1 MKLLQSRN
9 VLITSVVVVIA
20 ALLVLFFVNY
30 KTPESAINTAAVGD
44 SQVKVTQSAQCGVV
58 ADTFYLNFHSNM
70 DSVAFYNEL
79 KSNPVTRDGIDVG
92 YHKLEVYPI
101 FNDQGCLDYV
111 KLFNKS
117 NEWAKTSYYAEKLK
131 EELKNDASIIFSGGA
146 PEKTEIN
153 ESQGVGSDKIA
164 KELMR
169 LYGVPR
175 IYKIAEATF
184 EYVYKDKKVM
194 REFSTKYPR
203 KGVQELEVLSS
214 RIYFYSDRYIQQ
226 QAMLEQQQKDKLKK
240 QSATRDSL
248 DRTIGSRLK

>member
-1 MKLLQSRN
+1 MKLLRGRYILITI
-9 VLITSVVVVIA
+9 VLIVVTAIFV
-20 ALLVLFFVNY
+20 FVNY
-30 KTPESAINTAAVGD
+30 RKSESVIINTSV
-44 SQVKVTQSAQCGVV
+44 SNTNVEVTQSSQCDII

-70 DSVAFYNEL
+70 DSAAFYNEL
-79 KSNPVTRDGIDVG
+79 RSNPVTRDGVDVG
-92 YHKLEVYPI
+92 YQKLEVYPT
-101 FNDQGCLDYV
+101 FNDHGCLDYV
-111 KLFNKS
+111 KLFNHS
-117 NEWAKTSYYAEKLK
+117 NESATIGYYAEKLK
-131 EELKNDASIIFSGGA
+131 EELTNDASIIFSGGA

-226 QAMLEQQQKDKLKK
+226 QDLLEKEELLKMK
-240 QSATRDSL
+240 KRGAQRDSL
-248 DRTIGSRLK
+248 DATLSSRLK